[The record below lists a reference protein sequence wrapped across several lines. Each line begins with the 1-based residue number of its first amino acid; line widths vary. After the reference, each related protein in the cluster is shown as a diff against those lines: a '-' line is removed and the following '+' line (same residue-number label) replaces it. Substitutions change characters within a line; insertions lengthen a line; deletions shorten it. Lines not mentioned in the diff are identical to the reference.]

1 MFSLGIIETNGRC
14 HISFCSNQIKEWI
27 RGVREYLYE
36 FIITGH
42 MGNFVNN
49 LPT

>member
-1 MFSLGIIETNGRC
+1 MRLMVDVIYHFD
-14 HISFCSNQIKEWI
+14 QIKGWI

-42 MGNFVNN
+42 MGKD
-49 LPT
+49 